1 MPETCKA
8 YYKCV
13 AKKIKEILL
22 FANEITCGILISID
36 IDVKEL
42 SLIAAQLNT
51 AYGFVYNTRIN
62 MHTCSLIFMHLHLI
76 DTTISS

>member
-22 FANEITCGILISID
+22 FANEIPIGILISID
-36 IDVKEL
+36 RDVKEL
-42 SLIAAQLNT
+42 SLNIEHN
-51 AYGFVYNTRIN
+51 YNV
-62 MHTCSLIFMHLHLI
+62 S
-76 DTTISS
+76 